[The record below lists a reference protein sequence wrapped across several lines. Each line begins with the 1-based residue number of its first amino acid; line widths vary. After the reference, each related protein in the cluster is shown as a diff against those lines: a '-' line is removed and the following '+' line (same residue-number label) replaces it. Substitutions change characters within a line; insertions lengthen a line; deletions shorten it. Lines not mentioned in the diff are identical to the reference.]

1 MNNSKPIAVLP
12 IHQVLGKK
20 RKKIL
25 VGLNWYRNCHFIE
38 NDTVKKIYLNLIA
51 EQTRK
56 MQTIQSPPHFHYK
69 IYVANKR
76 TDGGNVRSII
86 EKFFLD
92 ALVENKILEN
102 DTIDFISKDSSEYF
116 IDKNN
121 PRAEIYLL

>member
-1 MNNSKPIAVLP
+1 
-12 IHQVLGKK
+12 
-20 RKKIL
+20 
-25 VGLNWYRNCHFIE
+25 
-38 NDTVKKIYLNLIA
+38 
-51 EQTRK
+51 
-56 MQTIQSPPHFHYK
+56 MQIIQSPPHFHYK